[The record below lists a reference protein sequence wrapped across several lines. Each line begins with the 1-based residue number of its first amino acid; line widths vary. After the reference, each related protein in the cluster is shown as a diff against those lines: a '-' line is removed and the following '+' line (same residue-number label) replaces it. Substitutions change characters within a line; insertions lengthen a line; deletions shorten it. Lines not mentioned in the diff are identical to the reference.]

1 MATGIPIPSNNLNL
15 IRGTMIPEDVCY
27 SSATYDYCWN
37 SLYERLASR
46 FNFKTPSWWEKDLF
60 EFSLYAKGYLG
71 VFDTNKYAKTPNQE
85 YGIIPAIATLS
96 GVGVQYQPTKI
107 LTANPYFYMPAP
119 ENIYQGA
126 GLIKLTHNYCGILHI
141 VDFYADKMAILFST
155 VDQSL
160 MNSRFAYIV
169 GANSPAGAATLKAVF
184 DQRNSGKPIIVYDNE
199 KIKQKTAKDAK
210 VSAANLSKEDPF
222 NVVDLEVG
230 KNYITDKLMADYR
243 RLLAAFDEEIGI
255 PNNPIDKAERLV
267 SNEVE
272 SNSAD
277 TVARSTK
284 MLERLQLSIQK
295 TIEVFPSLEGKL
307 SVEFTEYDTGATGAK
322 EAGKEVNYA
331 Q

>member
-1 MATGIPIPSNNLNL
+1 MAMGIPIPSDNLNL
-15 IRGTMIPEDVCY
+15 IRGTKIPDDVSY
-27 SSATYDYCWN
+27 SSDTYFYCWN

-46 FNFKTPSWWEKDLF
+46 FNFKVPSWWEKDIF
-60 EFSLYAKGYLG
+60 EFTLYADGFIG
-71 VFDTNKYAKTPNQE
+71 VFDTDKYAKTPNQSF
-85 YGIIPAIATLS
+85 GIIPTQASLTGI
-96 GVGVQYQPTKI
+96 GVQYQPTKI
-107 LTANPYFYMPAP
+107 ITANPYFYMPAP
-119 ENIYQGA
+119 ELIYQGA

-141 VDFYADKMAILFST
+141 VDFYARKMAILFST
-155 VDQSL
+155 IDQSL

-169 GANSPAGAATLKAVF
+169 GASSPAAAATLKAVF
-184 DQRNSGKPIIVYDNE
+184 DQRNSGKPLIVYDND
-199 KIKQKTAKDAK
+199 KIKKTSEKNQK
-210 VSAANLSKEDPF
+210 VSAANLNKEDPF

-230 KNYITDKLMADYR
+230 KNYITDKLMTDYL

-255 PNNPIDKAERLV
+255 PNNPINKAERLI

>member
-1 MATGIPIPSNNLNL
+1 MAGIPIPSDRLNL
-15 IRGTMIPEDVCY
+15 IRGTKIPDDVCY
-27 SSATYDYCWN
+27 SSDSYFYCWN

-46 FNFKTPSWWEKDLF
+46 FNFKVPTWWEKDLF
-60 EFSLYAKGYLG
+60 EFTLYANGFIG
-71 VFDTNKYAKTPNQE
+71 VFDTDKYAKTPNQL
-85 YGIIPAIATLS
+85 YGIIPAAATLS

-107 LTANPYFYMPAP
+107 ITANPHFYMPAP
-119 ENIYQGA
+119 ENIYQGV
-126 GLIKLTHNYCGILHI
+126 GLIKLTHNYSGILHV
-141 VDFYADKMAILFST
+141 VDFYADKLAVLFST
-155 VDQSL
+155 VDQSI
-160 MNSRFAYIV
+160 MNARFAYIL
-169 GANSPAGAATLKAVF
+169 GANSPAAAATLKAIF
-184 DQRNSGKPIIVYDNE
+184 DQRNSGKPLIVYDND

-210 VSAANLSKEDPF
+210 VSAANLAKEDPF
-222 NVVDLEVG
+222 NAVDLHVG
-230 KNYITDKLMADYR
+230 ENYITDKLLADYR
-243 RLLAAFDEEIGI
+243 RILAAFDEEIGI

-284 MLERLQLSIQK
+284 MLERLQLSIEK

-307 SVEFTEYDTGATGAK
+307 SVEFTKYDTGATGAK